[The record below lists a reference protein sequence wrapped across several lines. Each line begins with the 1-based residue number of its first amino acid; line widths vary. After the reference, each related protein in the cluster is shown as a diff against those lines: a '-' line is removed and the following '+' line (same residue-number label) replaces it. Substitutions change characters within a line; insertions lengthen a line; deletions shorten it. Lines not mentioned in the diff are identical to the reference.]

1 VSGGSAAR
9 LHLIV
14 RGRVQGVFYRSSVV
28 EQARPLGLSGWV
40 KNRIDGSVE
49 IMAEGSPAQLEAL
62 KVWAGRG
69 PKPAWVERVEEEWS
83 EATGEFSGFAIR

>member
-28 EQARPLGLSGWV
+28 EEARQLRLSGWV
-40 KNRIDGSVE
+40 NNRIDGSVE
-49 IMAEGSPAQLEAL
+49 IVAEGSRAHLEAL

-69 PKPAWVERVEEEWS
+69 PRAARVERVEEEWS